1 MSPSSTSTV
10 SLPSQLFSSPKCRCR
25 ERLAVR
31 IPQVN
36 SAIQEKQ
43 LDQVVKVTQKVMDSC
58 QDIVNC
64 TGCQIGCT
72 DLIGIMAVIQQTDTC
87 FEYIAKAD
95 LDSAITVN
103 FGGHDIPI
111 NDPKLRA
118 MLVINLIQQATMVLD
133 AISAKGQSMLRALC
147 PPTALAQGNIGY
159 LETVIRDFR
168 SVLRRVAD
176 MADKTGSI
184 YHRHVE

>member
-1 MSPSSTSTV
+1 
-10 SLPSQLFSSPKCRCR
+10 
-25 ERLAVR
+25 
-31 IPQVN
+31 
-36 SAIQEKQ
+36 
-43 LDQVVKVTQKVMDSC
+43 
-58 QDIVNC
+58 
-64 TGCQIGCT
+64 
-72 DLIGIMAVIQQTDTC
+72 MAVIQQTDTC

-118 MLVINLIQQATMVLD
+118 MLVNNLIQQATMVLD
-133 AISAKGQSMLRALC
+133 AISAKGQSMLRSLC

-168 SVLRRVAD
+168 SLLRRVAD